1 MYHYFFFFFFFL
13 LPNSIFYNYKNHAP
27 VPKRKNSRQGSHW
40 SIELMLGRNFEDSY
54 LQSGEMLYLDLDSTF
69 HKRPLCLFLSMVI
82 GFPFERRGPFCFLV
96 IFSVGVE
103 TSSGGPNSLFSL
115 FLTHVWG
122 LKDYFKIQTV
132 NGCFSSDL

>member
-1 MYHYFFFFFFFL
+1 MLFKFIHFVACITTSFFLLL

-82 GFPFERRGPFCFLV
+82 GFPFERSFLLLGHILSRSGDILRGTEQPFQLISHSCL
-96 IFSVGVE
+96 GAQ
-103 TSSGGPNSLFSL
+103 GLF
-115 FLTHVWG
+115 
-122 LKDYFKIQTV
+122 
-132 NGCFSSDL
+132 